1 MRQILTAI
9 AVVFLAAGAAQAQQ
23 DPGASPT
30 MEKLKEIGF
39 DEAML
44 AKAEPI
50 VKEYTPK
57 IKEAADKAKDAADKK
72 AAFTEVR
79 TLKTEEMNKLYEI
92 CGGKDSELGKKL
104 AEAYP
109 GRKKKSNN

>member
-1 MRQILTAI
+1 MRKLLAAV

-23 DPGASPT
+23 DQGASPT

-50 VKEYTPK
+50 VKEYSPK
-57 IKEAADKAKDAADKK
+57 IKDAADKAKDAADKK
-72 AAFTEVR
+72 AAYTEVR
-79 TLKTEEMNKLYEI
+79 AMKTEEMNKLYEI
-92 CGGKDSELGKKL
+92 CGGKDSDLGKKL

-109 GRKKKSNN
+109 GRKKKNAN